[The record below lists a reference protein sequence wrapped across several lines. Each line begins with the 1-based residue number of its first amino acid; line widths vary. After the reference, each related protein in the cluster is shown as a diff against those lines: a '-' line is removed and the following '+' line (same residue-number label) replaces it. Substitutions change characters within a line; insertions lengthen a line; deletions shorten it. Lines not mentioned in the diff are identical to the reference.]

1 MITWGW
7 FYDSLYFCKF
17 DFPLYFHLL
26 LTDSMSLL
34 NFKMQTT
41 DIVIIS
47 CFFWVSVD
55 SLLLTYQ
62 FQLLVRLSSGEI
74 SFGE

>member
-1 MITWGW
+1 
-7 FYDSLYFCKF
+7 
-17 DFPLYFHLL
+17 
-26 LTDSMSLL
+26 MSLL

-47 CFFWVSVD
+47 CFFLVSVD
-55 SLLLTYQ
+55 YLLLTYQ